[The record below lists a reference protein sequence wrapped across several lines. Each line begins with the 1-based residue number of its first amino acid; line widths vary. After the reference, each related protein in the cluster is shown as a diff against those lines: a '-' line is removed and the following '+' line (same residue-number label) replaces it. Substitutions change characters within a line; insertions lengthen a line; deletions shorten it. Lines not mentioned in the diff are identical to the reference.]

1 VRIAVHIAPRG
12 AAATGAKVLEE
23 QMNFLRALLIVP
35 FVGLAVTAA
44 RAAEP
49 AVAIPAPARDA
60 PAAGGLQRIVLAGG
74 CFWGVQAVYQHTK
87 GVTAAVSGYAGGDKQ
102 TAHYEMVGSGRTGHA
117 ESVAV
122 TFDPRQISYGKIL
135 QIYFS
140 VAHNPT
146 ELNRQ
151 GPDAGT
157 QYRSAIFYADE
168 EQKRIAN
175 AYIAELDKAH
185 LFPQPIVTQLEPLH
199 GFYPAED
206 YHQDFAVLH
215 PSYPYIVFNDLPKVD
230 NLKRLFA
237 ADYRDMPVTVMAS
250 SKPGE

>member
-1 VRIAVHIAPRG
+1 MV
-12 AAATGAKVLEE
+12 
-23 QMNFLRALLIVP
+23 RALLLIP
-35 FVGLAVTAA
+35 FLGFAASLAQAE
-44 RAAEP
+44 EP
-49 AVAIPAPARDA
+49 AVAIPPPALDQAAPAG
-60 PAAGGLQRIVLAGG
+60 GGLQTVVLAGG
-74 CFWGVQAVYQHTK
+74 CFWGVQAVFQHTK
-87 GVTAAVSGYAGGDKQ
+87 GVTNAVSGYAGGQKE
-102 TAHYEMVGSGRTGHA
+102 TAHYEMVGTSRTGHA

-151 GPDAGT
+151 GPDTGT
-157 QYRSAIFYADE
+157 QYRSAIFYADD
-168 EQKRIAN
+168 EQKRIAE
-175 AYIAELDKAH
+175 AYIVQLDKAQ
-185 LFPQPIVTQLEPLH
+185 LFSRPIVTKLEALS

-237 ADYRDMPVTVMAS
+237 DIYRDTPVTVMAS
-250 SKPGE
+250 SKPSQ